1 MRYEFDGI
9 EPQAMTGGTAARA
22 RIQRN
27 LALAVG
33 TRLRGGKC
41 EFIGSDLKIEVAG
54 SIRYPDG
61 FVVCSRPADA
71 STVVTDPVIVF
82 EILSASTANTDL
94 ITKNAEYRAT
104 PSIARY
110 VILEQTHI
118 AAMVFVRHGEDWVCD
133 VLAGP
138 DAVLAL
144 PEIALALP
152 LSELYADLA
161 LTAAAEPP
169 TDPPPPPAP

>member
-1 MRYEFDGI
+1 M
-9 EPQAMTGGTAARA
+9 
-22 RIQRN
+22 
-27 LALAVG
+27 
-33 TRLRGGKC
+33 
-41 EFIGSDLKIEVAG
+41 
-54 SIRYPDG
+54 
-61 FVVCSRPADA
+61 VV
-71 STVVTDPVIVF
+71 
-82 EILSASTANTDL
+82 
-94 ITKNAEYRAT
+94 
-104 PSIARY
+104 
-110 VILEQTHI
+110 
-118 AAMVFVRHGEDWVCD
+118 VRHGEDWVCD